1 MKRSVYSGAGVLL
14 AALLYLSL
22 TVLSDDQ
29 LAGARLD
36 LTADELY
43 TLSDGSRHIAAQLA
57 EPITVQL
64 YYSSSVARNIPAV
77 AGEVAQKIIAHA
89 SRVQEMLREYEAES
103 GGKLRVVELDPEPFS
118 EVEDEAVAAGL
129 VGLPANTIGDRLY
142 FGLVATNALGEQE
155 VIPFLDPFRADF
167 VEFEVS
173 RFLAKLDALEKPVVG
188 LVTSLPMLGRE
199 ALPMPGAPP
208 AQPSWAVVEYVRERF
223 EVRDLGQEFESVP
236 DDVDVLWLVH
246 PKLLSEVTLYAIDQ
260 FVLGGGRA
268 LVFVDPHAEV
278 EQPPQDPS
286 NPMASMGAP
295 RSSDLGPLL
304 SAWGVDF
311 STETVVGDRSLAARV
326 NVGDRQRPEVLEY
339 VVWLELGPDQLPD
352 DEPSVSR
359 LQRLNLSSPGL
370 LRPRDDASAAVTPL
384 MTSSADASELQAGHL
399 RFFPDPKGLLR
410 DYQPGGEALTLAARI
425 DGTFHTAF
433 PDGPPP
439 LPDADA
445 SPSEAEVED
454 RFTPPSNAETEHES
468 ADAEPSD
475 PRGPQLTSSRGESH
489 VVVFTDVDL
498 LADANWTAESFGY
511 LTVAADNG
519 SLVLNQL
526 DSLGGDPA
534 LLGIRGRTGQARS
547 FTELERRRELAE
559 QRHLQEEQR
568 LQADLS
574 STERRLNELQS
585 QREDGS
591 NLLLTPEQAEEI
603 ESFRAKQIETRKLLR
618 ETRAEL
624 RADVEG
630 LQAWLKA
637 LNILGVPLLLLAVA
651 GALGLMRR
659 RGVRAS

>member
-1 MKRSVYSGAGVLL
+1 MKRSVFSGAGVLL
-14 AALLYLSL
+14 AALLYLSI
-22 TVLSDDQ
+22 TVLSDAH
-29 LAGARLD
+29 LAGARVD

-43 TLSDGSRHIAAQLA
+43 TLSDGSRHIAANLA

-64 YYSSSVARNIPAV
+64 YYSSSVARDIPAV

-89 SRVQEMLREYEAES
+89 SRVTEMLREYEAAS

-129 VGLPANTIGDRLY
+129 VGLPANTAGDRLY

-155 VIPFLDPFRADF
+155 VIPFLDPFRAEF

-188 LVTSLPMLGRE
+188 LITSLPMTGAE

-208 AQPSWAVVEYVRERF
+208 EQPPWAVVEYVRERF
-223 EVRDLGQEFESVP
+223 EVRELEPDVDAIP

-246 PKLLSEVTLYAIDQ
+246 PKYLSDATLYAIDQ

-278 EQPPQDPS
+278 EQPPNDPN

-304 SAWGVDF
+304 AAWGVDYG
-311 STETVVGDRSLAARV
+311 TETVVGDRALASRV
-326 NVGDRQRPEVLEY
+326 NVGSRQRPEVLEY
-339 VVWLELGPDQLPD
+339 VVWMELGPEQLPD

-370 LRPRDDASAAVTPL
+370 LRALDGAEAEFTPL
-384 MTSSADASELQAGHL
+384 MTSSAEATELEAGHL

-410 DYQPGGEALTLAARI
+410 DYRPGGEPLTLAARV
-425 DGTFHTAF
+425 DGTLRSAF
-433 PDGPPP
+433 PDGPPGE
-439 LPDADA
+439 ADA
-445 SPSEAEVED
+445 ALD
-454 RFTPPSNAETEHES
+454 AAADDAA
-468 ADAEPSD
+468 ADAADTSDDDEPDEVIDVETDVAPAHLARS
-475 PRGPQLTSSRGESH
+475 PGESH
-489 VVVFTDVDL
+489 VVVVADVDL
-498 LADANWTAESFGY
+498 LADTNWTAESFGY

-519 SLVLNQL
+519 SFVLNQL
-526 DSLGGDPA
+526 DSLAGDPA
-534 LLGIRGRTGQARS
+534 LLGIRGRTGQSRT

-568 LQADLS
+568 LQAELS
-574 STERRLNELQS
+574 ATERRLNELQS

-591 NLLLTPEQAEEI
+591 SLLLTPEQAEEI
-603 ESFRAKQIETRKLLR
+603 ERFRAEQVATRKQLR
-618 ETRAEL
+618 QTRAEL

-651 GALGLMRR
+651 GALTLMRR
-659 RGVRAS
+659 RGAAPS